1 MLKKAIKTFNRGLM
15 IGFEL
20 IGILAVIVFLGWC
33 GLMWRLSQG
42 PIDLGFVTAR
52 MEAAMHERNPD
63 FKFTVGR
70 TLLTWGGRMQPLEI
84 ELRDVDIVR
93 ADETPLLSVRK
104 LGVQLSKRYLFL
116 GKLRPRVIRVHR
128 PSFRV
133 MRWEDGHFSFNLNEA
148 PLPVFG
154 PPLPPDMTAQAAQ
167 ARIEFIRGLLSQLR
181 DRTGFAALLGGL
193 REITVLH
200 AEVVY
205 EDKILGTSWTSS
217 DTMLQIL
224 RQRGGL
230 EARADMAVD
239 LSADKRAIWSAS
251 VKHHWESE
259 TTGVVVSFSDLDF
272 AEMSAK
278 SAAFAPAKGLDINLY
293 GAVKFVLD
301 RDFVPGAFEFVVGGE
316 KGQFSGFDLYAEDAP
331 LPVASLYAD
340 GAIDPAKGSFALD
353 QVKIKTGVGPVLDVA
368 ASISR
373 DEAGI
378 YTAALRG
385 ALFDTP
391 MDDLHRF
398 WPRALAPDPREW
410 VTTHLSAGTAHR
422 ATIDARVTYA
432 QEGEEQKISVEKLG
446 GEIFF
451 DGIKVDYFPPLRPVE
466 GAKGR
471 AYYDAESF
479 NLDISGG
486 RLGDMKA
493 TKSTIHIT
501 NLHKAASPDEHAEI
515 DIAVSL
521 TGPLKTALSVLDS
534 KPLEYP
540 KMLGLNSAGVS
551 GTADV
556 EVSFKFPIHKKLDIA
571 DVQVKATAR
580 AQDVSLDGVV
590 AGLPLTG
597 GPMDLT
603 VSNGALNIK
612 GNALL
617 SGTAVQFDWTK
628 NFTKA
633 GGFDQRATARLVL
646 DEKLLK
652 HFGVPDVL
660 AVKGRMPADVTYQ
673 RGFDN
678 SAKVDLKGNL
688 GALGLTVPFVDFVKP
703 LAAEGNVSLSLQ
715 LKNDKL
721 QNIRDLSLETA
732 GLMLQGD
739 LDFTQ
744 DVKGET
750 AFAAV
755 RLSRLMYGET
765 DIAVTAEDRGA
776 TGYMVRVSGRQMDA
790 RPFTGDDDVEPAP
803 NTDAKAAEVVP
814 PLHVVMDVKRL
825 VLGKNRALDDV
836 KMVLKR
842 NKWQR
847 IDQMEM
853 DAQAGGKAVYL
864 RYMPEAK
871 GHSLRFEADNAGAA
885 LATLGIT
892 KSIRGGTLAVRGE
905 PLPNGG
911 PRDMAGVAQLSNFTL
926 KDTPVLAKLLNA
938 MSLVGILD
946 LLNGEGLSF
955 SKARV
960 NFSWTDRG
968 QPQQTENMRLIRLKD
983 GRTSGASLGLTFE
996 GNIDYWAR
1004 RLDMDGTIIPVSEV
1018 SSLISGIP
1026 LVGDILTAGG
1036 EGLLAATYTI
1046 KGAMSQPVVTVNPL
1060 AVLAPGILRKI
1071 FFE

>member
-15 IGFEL
+15 IGFEI
-20 IGILAVIVFLGWC
+20 IGILAVVVFLGWC

-42 PIDLGFVTAR
+42 PIDLGFVTQR
-52 MEAAMHERNPD
+52 METAMQERNPD
-63 FKFTVGR
+63 FKFTVGK
-70 TLLTWGGRMQPLEI
+70 TLLTWGGRMQPFEI

-93 ADETPLLSVRK
+93 ADDTPLLSVRK
-104 LGVQLSKRYLFL
+104 LGVQLSKRHLFL
-116 GKLRPRVIRVHR
+116 GKLMPRVIRVYH

-154 PPLPPDMTAQAAQ
+154 PPLPPEMAAQAAQ
-167 ARIEFIRGLLSQLR
+167 ARVAFIRSLLSQLR

-193 REITVLH
+193 REISVRH

-217 DTMLQIL
+217 DTTLQIL

-239 LSADKRAIWSAS
+239 LSADKRAVWSAS
-251 VKHHWESE
+251 VKHHWATE
-259 TTGVVVSFSDLDF
+259 TTAVVVSFSDLDL

-278 SAAFAPAKGLDINLY
+278 SAAFEPAKGLDIDLY

-301 RDFVPGAFEFVVGGE
+301 RDFKPGAFEFVVGGE
-316 KGQFSGFDLYAEDAP
+316 NGMFSGFDLYTAAAP

-340 GAIDPAKGSFALD
+340 GATDPLKGSFVLE
-353 QVKIKTGVGPVLDVA
+353 QLKIKTGAGPVLDATIGVT
-368 ASISR
+368 R
-373 DEAGI
+373 DETGV
-378 YTAALRG
+378 YKAALTG
-385 ALFDTP
+385 TLFDTP

-398 WPRALAPDPREW
+398 WPQALAPDPRAW

-422 ATIDARVTYA
+422 ATIDALVSYV
-432 QEGEEQKISVEKLG
+432 QEGDEKKVSVEKLG

-451 DGIKVDYFPPLRPVE
+451 DGIKVDYFPPLLPVE

-471 AYYDAESF
+471 AYYDANSF

-486 RLGDMKA
+486 RIADMKA
-493 TKSTIHIT
+493 TKSTIRIT
-501 NLHKAASPDEHAEI
+501 NLEHATSDDVHAEI

-540 KMLGLNSAGVS
+540 KMLGLDSAGVS

-556 EVSFKFPIHKKLDIA
+556 EVSFKFPIHKQLDIA
-571 DVQVKATAR
+571 EVQVKATAK
-580 AQDVSLDGVV
+580 ANDVSLNGVI

-603 VSNGALNIK
+603 VSNGSLNIK
-612 GNALL
+612 GNGLL
-617 SGTAVQFDWTK
+617 SGTPVQFDWTK
-628 NFTKA
+628 NFTRTA
-633 GGFDQRATARLVL
+633 AFDQRATAGLVL

-652 HFGVPDVL
+652 HFGVPDLL
-660 AVKGRMPADVTYQ
+660 AVKGRMAADVVYQ
-673 RGFDN
+673 RGFDDA
-678 SAKVDLKGNL
+678 AKVELKGNL
-688 GALGLTVPFVDFVKP
+688 AGLGLTLPFVEFTKP
-703 LAAEGNVSLSLQ
+703 PAAEGGISLTLG
-715 LKNDKL
+715 LKNNNL
-721 QNIRDLSLETA
+721 QSIRDLSLETA
-732 GLMLQGD
+732 GMLLQGD
-739 LDFTQ
+739 LDFGRDAAGATAF
-744 DVKGET
+744 ET
-750 AFAAV
+750 A

-765 DIAVTAEDRGA
+765 DVAVTAEDRGA
-776 TGYMVRVSGRQMDA
+776 TGYMLKVSGQQLDA
-790 RPFTGDDDVEPAP
+790 RPFAGADDVAPVP
-803 NTDAKAAEVVP
+803 NTDAKAAEIVT
-814 PLHVVMDVKRL
+814 PLHVVMDVKKL
-825 VLGKNRALDDV
+825 VLGRDRALDDV

-853 DAQAGGKAVYL
+853 DAAAGGKAVYL
-864 RYMPEAK
+864 RYMPEEN

-885 LATLGIT
+885 LTTLGIT
-892 KSIRGGTLAVRGE
+892 KSIRGGTLTVRGE
-905 PLPNGG
+905 AQPNGG
-911 PRDMAGVAQLSNFTL
+911 PRDLAGVAQMNNFTL

-938 MSLVGILD
+938 MSLIGILD

-955 SKARV
+955 TKARV

-968 QPQQTENMRLIRLKD
+968 QPHQTENMRRIRLKD
-983 GRTSGASLGLTFE
+983 GRTSGTSLGLTFE

-1004 RLDMDGTIIPVSEV
+1004 RLDLDGTIIPVSEV
-1018 SSLISGIP
+1018 SSILSGIP

-1046 KGAMSQPVVTVNPL
+1046 KGAMSQPIVTVNPL
-1060 AVLAPGILRKI
+1060 AVLAPGILRKV